1 MPPLPAWM
9 ADLASKSD
17 MGPSAKEKA
26 ERDARWI
33 GDFSDDLT
41 VAIALR
47 EWDDAVALVEKGESR
62 RITICMVADHLLQ
75 EKQNCP
81 KSPLSLRS

>member
-1 MPPLPAWM
+1 MG
-9 ADLASKSD
+9 DKSD
-17 MGPSAKEKA
+17 MGTGAKEKG

-47 EWDDAVALVEKGESR
+47 KWDEAVAMVIEGTFTMCYVVSR
-62 RITICMVADHLLQ
+62 Q
-75 EKQNCP
+75 KY
-81 KSPLSLRS
+81 